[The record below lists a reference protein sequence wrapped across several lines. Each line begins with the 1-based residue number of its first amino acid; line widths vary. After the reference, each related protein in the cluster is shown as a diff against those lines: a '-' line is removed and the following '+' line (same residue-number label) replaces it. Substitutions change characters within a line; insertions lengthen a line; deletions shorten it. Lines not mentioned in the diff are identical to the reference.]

1 MRLLEVTMRLWV
13 KFNRLG
19 LLTFRVDR
27 DVSGR
32 VTNCYGS
39 RLWQIFIISNV
50 ASALYLHIHTSR
62 ILKARPTF
70 NACQSPAEKQSRSSC
85 RMGKICRE
93 VRCSFGFLL
102 MPWTNHKMPGFTTPI
117 ATVTIYMNID
127 MSSSQSLFW
136 NSSLNSTSMR
146 KPVLYAF

>member
-39 RLWQIFIISNV
+39 RL
-50 ASALYLHIHTSR
+50 
-62 ILKARPTF
+62 
-70 NACQSPAEKQSRSSC
+70 
-85 RMGKICRE
+85 
-93 VRCSFGFLL
+93 
-102 MPWTNHKMPGFTTPI
+102 
-117 ATVTIYMNID
+117 
-127 MSSSQSLFW
+127 
-136 NSSLNSTSMR
+136 
-146 KPVLYAF
+146 